1 MLAGKLTLLL
11 TVDVSTSINV
21 VSGLDLYFLYNVY
34 TWIVMIVTAPMNS
47 MLQNIV
53 RNQFLEAFILPN
65 PWADV

>member
-1 MLAGKLTLLL
+1 
-11 TVDVSTSINV
+11 
-21 VSGLDLYFLYNVY
+21 
-34 TWIVMIVTAPMNS
+34 MIVTAPTNN